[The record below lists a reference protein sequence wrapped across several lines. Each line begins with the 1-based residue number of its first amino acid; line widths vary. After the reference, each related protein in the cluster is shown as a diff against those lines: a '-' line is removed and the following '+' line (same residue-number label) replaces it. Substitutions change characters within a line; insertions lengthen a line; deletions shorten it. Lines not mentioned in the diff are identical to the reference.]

1 MYQFQTDIEL
11 FMYAEYIH
19 DDWKKQNER
28 YSPRYEKKYN
38 SEQLI
43 EHDFIKFVNAI
54 QQLPIL
60 ENKSNQKYNRKKH
73 FNCTIL

>member
-1 MYQFQTDIEL
+1 MFE
-11 FMYAEYIH
+11 
-19 DDWKKQNER
+19 KKQYER